1 MAEHESKSQR
11 SAQIFGLEY
20 EEESGRALIW
30 HDSRS
35 LFQSPTILEAV
46 GHQSMNM
53 NPPIT
58 PPRTMRR
65 PYVRPN
71 PRARAWTRAEASLLL
86 DDDDP
91 VEDPPKPVN
100 VLVAEE
106 PALLAVPPP
115 EVVVAVIVEIVE
127 VFTRTGF

>member
-1 MAEHESKSQR
+1 MKKRVVEHRK
-11 SAQIFGLEY
+11 ALLEV
-20 EEESGRALIW
+20 SV
-30 HDSRS
+30 
-35 LFQSPTILEAV
+35 QSPTILEAV
-46 GHQSMNM
+46 GHQSINM

-106 PALLAVPPP
+106 PALLVAPPP